1 MIETIIRYIIIAI
14 VLGVIGEVISHLSSK
29 TIDENISTTHYRV
42 KAPAVLKYAC
52 MSQFI
57 LGLIMFLVFSY
68 FYLKGNETV
77 EMGHL
82 YFSSIFGAI
91 GLYGVAWAS
100 IWGVLVNDSQLE
112 IHRIFHVKKVLCI
125 TDIGQVIIDKK
136 EAMIKA
142 LQSSS
147 RSIITSA
154 LTFFGATAGVGI
166 ISELEMISSL
176 CVLMAR
182 GAIISMLVI
191 LFVLPG
197 VLLMFEGIIVKTSKS
212 FIMCKKEEK

>member
-1 MIETIIRYIIIAI
+1 MRLKYEKVIHHAIVNNLFGFGYMKKSCNAQGSSKYYLFVTAPIAI
-14 VLGVIGEVISHLSSK
+14 VLGVIGEVISHLSSSK
-29 TIDENISTTHYRV
+29 TTDENISTTHYRV

-82 YFSSIFGAI
+82 YVSSIFGAI

-100 IWGVLVNDSQLE
+100 IWGVQVDDSQLE

-136 EAMIKA
+136 DAMILYDKMGKKLIKIDA
-142 LQSSS
+142 LSDNYDHLLNLLKSKN
-147 RSIITSA
+147 IK
-154 LTFFGATAGVGI
+154 
-166 ISELEMISSL
+166 IS
-176 CVLMAR
+176 
-182 GAIISMLVI
+182 
-191 LFVLPG
+191 
-197 VLLMFEGIIVKTSKS
+197 
-212 FIMCKKEEK
+212 KKHLK

>member
-14 VLGVIGEVISHLSSK
+14 VLGLIGEVISYLSSSK
-29 TIDENISTTHYRV
+29 TTDENISTTHYKV

-82 YFSSIFGAI
+82 YVSSIFGAI

-100 IWGVLVNDSQLE
+100 IWGVSVNESLIE
-112 IHRIFHVKKVLCI
+112 IHRVFHAKKVLCI
-125 TDIGQVIIDKK
+125 TDIGQVVIDKK
-136 EAMIKA
+136 DAMILYDQTGKKLIKIDA
-142 LQSSS
+142 LSDNYDY
-147 RSIITSA
+147 
-154 LTFFGATAGVGI
+154 L
-166 ISELEMISSL
+166 LDSL
-176 CVLMAR
+176 KLNN
-182 GAIISMLVI
+182 IKI
-191 LFVLPG
+191 LNKHL
-197 VLLMFEGIIVKTSKS
+197 
-212 FIMCKKEEK
+212 

>member
-1 MIETIIRYIIIAI
+1 MIETIIRYIVIMI
-14 VLGVIGEVISHLSSK
+14 VLSVIGEVITHLSSK

-57 LGLIMFLVFSY
+57 LGMIMFLIFSY

-91 GLYGVAWAS
+91 GLYGVA
-100 IWGVLVNDSQLE
+100 WGVLVNDSQLE

-136 EAMIKA
+136 EAMILYDKMGKKLIKIDA
-142 LQSSS
+142 LSDNYDHLLNLLKSQN
-147 RSIITSA
+147 IE
-154 LTFFGATAGVGI
+154 
-166 ISELEMISSL
+166 ISNKHL
-176 CVLMAR
+176 
-182 GAIISMLVI
+182 
-191 LFVLPG
+191 
-197 VLLMFEGIIVKTSKS
+197 K
-212 FIMCKKEEK
+212 

>member
-1 MIETIIRYIIIAI
+1 MIETIIKYIIIAI

-29 TIDENISTTHYRV
+29 TTDENISTTHYRV

-57 LGLIMFLVFSY
+57 LGMIIFLVFSY

-82 YFSSIFGAI
+82 YVSSIFGGI
-91 GLYGVAWAS
+91 GLYGVIWAS

-112 IHRIFHVKKVLCI
+112 IHRIFHVKKVLSI

-136 EAMIKA
+136 EAMILYDKMGKKLIKIDALSDNYDYLLNLLKSQNIKILNKMLSKA
-142 LQSSS
+142 YSTHL
-147 RSIITSA
+147 R
-154 LTFFGATAGVGI
+154 I
-166 ISELEMISSL
+166 IST
-176 CVLMAR
+176 
-182 GAIISMLVI
+182 IIEI
-191 LFVLPG
+191 
-197 VLLMFEGIIVKTSKS
+197 
-212 FIMCKKEEK
+212 

>member
-14 VLGVIGEVISHLSSK
+14 VLGLIGEVISYLSSSK

-82 YFSSIFGAI
+82 YVSSIFGAI

-100 IWGVLVNDSQLE
+100 KWGV
-112 IHRIFHVKKVLCI
+112 KV
-125 TDIGQVIIDKK
+125 DG
-136 EAMIKA
+136 
-142 LQSSS
+142 S
-147 RSIITSA
+147 
-154 LTFFGATAGVGI
+154 
-166 ISELEMISSL
+166 
-176 CVLMAR
+176 
-182 GAIISMLVI
+182 
-191 LFVLPG
+191 
-197 VLLMFEGIIVKTSKS
+197 
-212 FIMCKKEEK
+212 